1 MNTIGVS
8 CPGFCTVPPIEML
21 GRISKEFRHWE
32 IFSEMDHQIQTLG
45 EDFWEQAH
53 SSGMT
58 FSLHTSIADTDLAA
72 VNPRMREATVLE
84 FLS

>member
-32 IFSEMDHQIQTLG
+32 IFSEMDH
-45 EDFWEQAH
+45 
-53 SSGMT
+53 
-58 FSLHTSIADTDLAA
+58 
-72 VNPRMREATVLE
+72 
-84 FLS
+84 